1 MLVYT
6 DSWVT
11 GSNAQTGVH
20 LTVDGSGDDLPSG
33 TEETLSTSSGTL
45 SAGSETLS
53 IASGDGIS
61 AAGDDGISMNS
72 IDYDDSYNTS
82 NNSTVGSPPRTP
94 IPSHLP
100 EAYHGFWQSEGGRK
114 TLLDMYF
121 LKTGRVE
128 KEKGTDMMMSGG
140 AGEKVE
146 RQSKEKDKQERPP
159 ATPVH
164 VGGNRSCTVNG
175 GNVAVSGN
183 ASVTVNGG
191 GRVAASGN
199 AKVTVYGDSNVR
211 VSGNANVYVYGNGE
225 AVVSGNGN
233 ARFSGA
239 ATGTA
244 TGNGSLYSF
253 V

>member
-6 DSWVT
+6 DLWNT
-11 GSNAQTGVH
+11 ESNDQTGIH
-20 LTVDGSGDDLPSG
+20 LTVDGGGDDLPSG

-45 SAGSETLS
+45 SASSETLS
-53 IASGDGIS
+53 IASDDGIS
-61 AAGDDGISMNS
+61 VAGGDGISMNS

-82 NNSTVGSPPRTP
+82 NNSTTGSPPRTP

-100 EAYHGFWQSEGGRK
+100 EAHHGLWQSEGRK
-114 TLLDMYF
+114 TLLDMYY
-121 LKTGRVE
+121 LKTRRVE

-164 VGGNRSCTVNG
+164 ISGNSSCTVGG
-175 GNVAVSGN
+175 GNVAISGN

-199 AKVTVYGDSNVR
+199 AQVTVYGDSNVR

-225 AVVSGNGN
+225 AVVSGNGS

-239 ATGTA
+239 ATGTT